1 MDFVLVYFKGM
12 AKNIVEIDESFKCN
26 LHHGGGGSTKAKKCP
41 CCEKLWG
48 SKIKFN

>member
-26 LHHGGGGSTKAKKCP
+26 LHHGGG
-41 CCEKLWG
+41 EKLWG